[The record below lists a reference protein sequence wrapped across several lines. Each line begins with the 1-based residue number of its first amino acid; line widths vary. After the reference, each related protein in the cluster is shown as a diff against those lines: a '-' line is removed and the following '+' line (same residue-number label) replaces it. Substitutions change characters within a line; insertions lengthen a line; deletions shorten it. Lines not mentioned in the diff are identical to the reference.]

1 MILGCQEI
9 TKSYGVSEILRN
21 ITFHIEEKEKIAI
34 VGMNGAG
41 KSTLLKIIMQE
52 ETYDSG
58 FVTIGKDV
66 TIGYLAQHQM
76 YDYKNTIY
84 DEMLAAKRDII
95 EMEQRIRDIEHEMK
109 LVQGDKLESLLRTYS
124 QLNHEFERRNG
135 YAYKSEIVGILKGL
149 GFREEEFTKEI
160 GHLSGGQKTRIALG
174 RLLLTRPDLI
184 ILDEP
189 TNHLDM
195 ESLAWLE
202 GYLTTYDGAVLIVS
216 HDRYFLDRIVTKVV
230 EIHNGIS
237 TVYHGNY
244 SYYAKKREEIRNQ
257 QLKAYYNQQQ
267 EIKHQE
273 EVIAK
278 LKSFNR
284 EKSIKRAESREKLLN
299 KMEVLEKP
307 VELNDEMRL
316 SLTPA
321 VESGVDVLQ
330 ATHLSKTY
338 GQHLLFD
345 DVTIDI
351 KRGEHVALVGA
362 NGTGKTTILKILN
375 KMISKDNG
383 TVTLGSRVK
392 IGYYD
397 QEHQVLSP
405 QKTIFDEISDAY
417 PQLTNTRIRNV
428 LAAFLFT
435 GDDVFKKIEELSGG
449 ERGRVSLAKLMLSS
463 ANLLLL
469 DEPTNHLD
477 ITSKEVLEQA
487 IASYTGTV
495 LYVSHDRY
503 FINKTATRILDLH
516 EKQLYSIEGN
526 YDYYLQK
533 RELYWNAT
541 EDIQSKQT
549 EKETVNKQDWRRGK
563 EEQARERKRL
573 NQIKKLEE
581 QIEHLET
588 QNGELD
594 EELSNP
600 INATDSHKLMELT
613 MKKAELENTL
623 QDLYEQWEK
632 LSIE

>member
-9 TKSYGVSEILRN
+9 TKSYGVNEILRN
-21 ITFHIEEKEKIAI
+21 ITFHIEEKEKLAI

-58 FVTIGKDV
+58 SVTVGKDV
-66 TIGYLAQHQM
+66 SIGYLAQHQKH
-76 YDYKNTIY
+76 DYNNSIY
-84 DEMLAAKRDII
+84 DEMLGAKRDII
-95 EMEQRIRDIEHEMK
+95 EMEQRIRDIEREMK
-109 LVQGDKLESLLRTYS
+109 LVQGNELENLLRTYS

-149 GFREEEFTKEI
+149 GFREEEFAKEI

-316 SLTPA
+316 CLTPA

-330 ATHLSKTY
+330 ATHLSKAY

-345 DVTIDI
+345 DVAIDI
-351 KRGEHVALVGA
+351 KRGEHVALIGA
-362 NGTGKTTILKILN
+362 NGTGKTTILKIVN
-375 KMISKDNG
+375 KMTSKDSG

-435 GDDVFKKIEELSGG
+435 GEDVFKKIGDLSGG

-533 RELYWNAT
+533 RELYWNVT
-541 EDIQSKQT
+541 KDVQSNQI

-581 QIEHLET
+581 QIENLET

-613 MKKAELENTL
+613 TKKAELEKTL